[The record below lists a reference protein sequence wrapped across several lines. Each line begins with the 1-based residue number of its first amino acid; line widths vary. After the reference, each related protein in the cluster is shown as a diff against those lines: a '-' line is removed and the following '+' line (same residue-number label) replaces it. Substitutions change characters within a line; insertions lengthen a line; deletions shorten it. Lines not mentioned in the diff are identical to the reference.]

1 MGDMNQ
7 TIGVEDF
14 CRHLGTTEEQLP
26 CECKQLI
33 GDYDF
38 TYSELSKEERDST
51 ILRVI
56 RRLNG
61 ELEVSGQ
68 HRQQRWEDGWSE
80 NLDEFIQADYDLN
93 KLVPKFVKL
102 NEVIRYEGDYVQPN
116 SAEFETQFVSVLRTY
131 IIRHLFASVDNV
143 YEYGCGTAHNLV
155 EFCRHYPEKTYYG
168 LDWSVASQ
176 KIIDL
181 LREKLGM
188 NIFGHR
194 FDLFAPDKDYQ
205 IKDNSGLLT
214 VGALE
219 QMGNSFTEFLDYIL
233 KQKPSLCV
241 HMETTYEL
249 CDQNDLFDYLSAKY
263 LEKRGYLNGFLDRL
277 KELDSKGTI
286 ELLGI
291 HRTFGSLF
299 HDGYTLLVW
308 KPL

>member
-1 MGDMNQ
+1 MNK
-7 TIGVEDF
+7 TIQVKDF
-14 CRHLGTTEEQLP
+14 CRLLRTTEAKFP
-26 CECKQLI
+26 DECKKLI
-33 GDYDF
+33 SDYDF
-38 TYSELSKEERDST
+38 TYTELSKEERDST
-51 ILRVI
+51 ILHVI
-56 RRLNG
+56 RSLNR

-80 NLDEFIQADYDLN
+80 NLNEFIRANYDL
-93 KLVPKFVKL
+93 KMLVPKFVKL
-102 NEVIRYEGDYVQPN
+102 NEVIRYNGNYVQPI
-116 SAEFETQFVSVLRTY
+116 SPEFETQFVSVLRTY
-131 IIRHLFASVDNV
+131 IIHHLFASVDNV

-155 EFCRHYPEKTYYG
+155 EFWSHYPQKTYYG
-168 LDWSVASQ
+168 LDWAVASQ

-188 NIFGHR
+188 NIFGNR

-219 QMGNSFTEFLDYIL
+219 QMGNSFTEFLDYVLI
-233 KQKPSLCV
+233 QKPSICV

-249 CDQNDLFDYLSAKY
+249 YDQDDLFDYLSAKY

-277 KELDSKGTI
+277 KELYSKGMI
-286 ELLGI
+286 ELLGT

-299 HDGYTLLVW
+299 HDGYTLIIW